1 MNNNSLLSQLR
12 NYVRRAEQWYLETPD
27 RALDQAYDAA
37 LKIRAIENEH
47 FGGQKISPRA
57 TQLRG
62 NALAYFEKDLQKYLR
77 NIRMRLTE
85 FHRSRSALA
94 ITNPNQTADTLR
106 TIETTEVGTDRF
118 VPTVQ
123 DKPSITLEKLRF
135 IDEVLMRYADEQLTL
150 EAVSASMLSVE
161 INGSPDKK
169 AKPDKKNSDNN
180 LSVADTQKVPANSAE
195 STEDFESLSDKT
207 GLLPRSILTTLN
219 RLRRDLDPKS
229 EAEVLQNYRVSKVK
243 TLLAVRFI
251 LILILVPLLVQQGVR
266 NIALSNYL
274 IPGAWIT
281 QNFKVENPDRIFLNG
296 EMAEEALRELQG
308 YEERLKFENLLR
320 ETFERETLPA
330 EERETRAKE
339 RSEQVEVRVREKAT
353 EIAASFST
361 QSANAIKNWIA
372 DIAGTIAFV
381 LILLNGKREIDIL
394 KSFMDETVY
403 GLSDSA
409 KAFIIILFTDV
420 FVGFH
425 SPHGWEI
432 ILESVSKHFGLPA
445 NRDFIFLFIATFP
458 VILDTIFKYWIFR
471 YLNRV
476 SPSAVA
482 TYREMNE

>member
-12 NYVRRAEQWYLETPD
+12 AYVRRAEQWYLETPD

-37 LKIRAIENEH
+37 LKIKAIENEH
-47 FGGQKISPRA
+47 FGGKKIAPQS

-62 NALAYFEKDLQKYLR
+62 SAFEYFSADLQKYLR
-77 NIRMRLTE
+77 IIRMRLTE
-85 FHRSRSALA
+85 FRQSRSALS
-94 ITNPNQTADTLR
+94 ITNPNKRVQEIR
-106 TIETTEVGTDRF
+106 TIETAEIGSARF

-123 DKPSITLEKLRF
+123 DKSAITLEKLRV
-135 IDEVLMRYADEQLTL
+135 IDEILARYADEQLTL
-150 EAVSASMLSVE
+150 EAVSTSLLNAE
-161 INGSPDKK
+161 TNGGLER
-169 AKPDKKNSDNN
+169 KNTNRS
-180 LSVADTQKVPANSAE
+180 LTIPETEKVPNTAA
-195 STEDFESLSDKT
+195 STPEDFESISDKT

-229 EAEVLQNYRVSKVK
+229 EAEVVQNYRLSKVK
-243 TLLAVRFI
+243 TLLAVRFVLI
-251 LILILVPLLVQQGVR
+251 LILIPLLVQQVTR
-266 NIALSNYL
+266 NFVLMDALP
-274 IPGAWIT
+274 PGAWISN
-281 QNFKVENPDRIFLNG
+281 QFRIENPDRIFLNG
-296 EMAEEALRELQG
+296 EMAEEALREMQG
-308 YEERLKFENLLR
+308 YEERLKFEN
-320 ETFERETLPA
+320 FIKETLERNVLTPEEVA
-330 EERETRAKE
+330 ERTKE
-339 RSEQVEVRVREKAT
+339 RTEEVEVRVREKAT
-353 EIAASFST
+353 EIAESFSN
-361 QSANAIKNWIA
+361 QSATAIKNWIA
-372 DIAGTIAFV
+372 DILGTIAFILV
-381 LILLNGKREIDIL
+381 LLNGKREIEIL

-425 SPHGWEI
+425 SPHGWEV
-432 ILESVSKHFGLPA
+432 ILEGVSRHFGLPA

>member
-1 MNNNSLLSQLR
+1 M
-12 NYVRRAEQWYLETPD
+12 RRAEQWYLETPN
-27 RALDQAYDAA
+27 RALNQAYDAA
-37 LKIRAIENEH
+37 LKIKAIEDEH
-47 FGGQKISPRA
+47 FGAQKISPQS

-62 NALAYFEKDLQKYLR
+62 SAFAYFESDLQKYLR
-77 NIRMRLTE
+77 TIRMRLTE
-85 FHRSRSALA
+85 FKRSRSALA
-94 ITNPNQTADTLR
+94 LTNPNKTVETLK
-106 TIETTEVGTDRF
+106 TIETTSVGSDRF
-118 VPTVQ
+118 VPAVRDQ
-123 DKPSITLEKLRF
+123 PAITLEKLRF
-135 IDEVLMRYADEQLTL
+135 IDEVLMRYAEEQLTL
-150 EAVSASMLSVE
+150 EAVSPAMLPVE
-161 INGSPDKK
+161 VNGSPERKS
-169 AKPDKKNSDNN
+169 KPDKKTSENN
-180 LSVADTQKVPANSAE
+180 LTSSETQKAATTAE
-195 STEDFESLSDKT
+195 SSEDFESLSDKT

-219 RLRRDLDPKS
+219 RLRRDLNPKS
-229 EAEVLQNYRVSKVK
+229 EVEVLQSYRVSKVK

-266 NIALSNYL
+266 NVALSNYL

-281 QNFKVENPDRIFLNG
+281 HQFKVENPDRIFLNS

-308 YEERLKFENLLR
+308 FEERLKFENLIK
-320 ETFERETLPA
+320 ETLERNVLPA
-330 EERETRAKE
+330 EELEAKVKE
-339 RSEQVEVRVREKAT
+339 RSADVEVRVREKAT
-353 EIAASFST
+353 EIAASFSN
-361 QSANAIKNWIA
+361 QSANSIKNWVA

-381 LILLNGKREIDIL
+381 MILLNGKREIEIL

-432 ILESVSKHFGLPA
+432 ILESISKHFGLPA

>member
-12 NYVRRAEQWYLETPD
+12 AYVRRAEQWYLETPD

-37 LKIRAIENEH
+37 LKIKAIENEH
-47 FGGQKISPRA
+47 FGGKKIAPQS

-62 NALAYFEKDLQKYLR
+62 SAFDYFAADLQKYLR
-77 NIRMRLTE
+77 VIRMRLTE
-85 FHRSRSALA
+85 FRQSRSALA
-94 ITNPNQTADTLR
+94 ITNPNKRVQEVR
-106 TIETTEVGTDRF
+106 TIETAEIGSARF
-118 VPTVQ
+118 VPTVR
-123 DKPSITLEKLRF
+123 DKPAITLEKLRF
-135 IDEVLMRYADEQLTL
+135 IDEILARYAEEQLTL
-150 EAVSASMLSVE
+150 EAVSPSLLNAEM
-161 INGSPDKK
+161 NGGLE
-169 AKPDKKNSDNN
+169 KNPNRS
-180 LSVADTQKVPANSAE
+180 LTTPETEKVPTTAATS
-195 STEDFESLSDKT
+195 SEDFESISDKT
-207 GLLPRSILTTLN
+207 GLLPRSILATLN

-229 EAEVLQNYRVSKVK
+229 EAEVMQSYRLSKVK
-243 TLLAVRFI
+243 TLLAVRFVLI
-251 LILILVPLLVQQGVR
+251 LILIPLLVQQVTR
-266 NIALSNYL
+266 NFVLTNALP
-274 IPGAWIT
+274 PGAWISN
-281 QNFKVENPDRIFLNG
+281 QFKIENPDRIFLNS

-308 YEERLKFENLLR
+308 YEERLKFENLIK
-320 ETFERETLPA
+320 ETLERNILSA
-330 EERETRAKE
+330 EEVEARAKE
-339 RSEQVEVRVREKAT
+339 RNEQVELRVREKAT
-353 EIAASFST
+353 EVAETFSN

-372 DIAGTIAFV
+372 DILGTIAFV
-381 LILLNGKREIDIL
+381 VILLNGKREIEIL

-432 ILESVSKHFGLPA
+432 ILEGVSRHFGLPA

>member
-12 NYVRRAEQWYLETPD
+12 AYVRRAEQWYLETPD

-37 LKIRAIENEH
+37 LKIKAIENEH
-47 FGGQKISPRA
+47 FGGKKIASPS

-62 NALAYFEKDLQKYLR
+62 NAFDYFESDLQKYLR
-77 NIRMRLTE
+77 VIRMRLTE
-85 FHRSRSALA
+85 FRQSRSALA
-94 ITNPNQTADTLR
+94 ITNPNKTVQEIR
-106 TIETTEVGTDRF
+106 TIETTEIGSSRF
-118 VPTVQ
+118 VPTVR

-135 IDEVLMRYADEQLTL
+135 IDEILARYADEQLTL
-150 EAVSASMLSVE
+150 EAVSTSLLSVE
-161 INGSPDKK
+161 NNGSLDKK
-169 AKPDKKNSDNN
+169 DSNKKLTTSD
-180 LSVADTQKVPANSAE
+180 TEKVPTTAVKTS
-195 STEDFESLSDKT
+195 EDFESISDKT
-207 GLLPRSILTTLN
+207 GLLPRSILATLN

-229 EAEVLQNYRVSKVK
+229 EAEFVQSYRISKVK
-243 TLLAVRFI
+243 TLLAVRFV
-251 LILILVPLLVQQGVR
+251 LVLILVPLLVQQVTR
-266 NIALSNYL
+266 NFVLANGLP
-274 IPGAWIT
+274 PGAWISH
-281 QNFKVENPDRIFLNG
+281 QFRIENPDKIFLNG

-308 YEERLKFENLLR
+308 FEERLKFENIIK
-320 ETFERETLPA
+320 ETLDRNILTP
-330 EERETRAKE
+330 EEVETRARE
-339 RSEQVEVRVREKAT
+339 RSGEVEVRVREKAT
-353 EIAASFST
+353 EVAETFSS

-372 DIAGTIAFV
+372 DILATIGFTFV
-381 LILLNGKREIDIL
+381 LLNGKREIEIL

-425 SPHGWEI
+425 SPHGWEV
-432 ILESVSKHFGLPA
+432 ILEGISKHFGLPA
-445 NRDFIFLFIATFP
+445 NHDFIFLFIATFP